1 MENLKIY
8 MEPIS
13 SGHSEADV
21 EGRNTHTTSISS
33 LNQLIEI
40 DANIIAKVKDSV
52 VQIGNTFSDIVLADE
67 VEMEFSFGIT
77 GNGNI
82 CILSGSSSLG
92 IKVTFKLNKSENIR
106 D

>member
-1 MENLKIY
+1 MDNLKIF

-13 SGHSEADV
+13 SGHSESEV
-21 EGRNTHTTSISS
+21 EGRNTHTTSITP
-33 LNQLIEI
+33 LEHLIEI
-40 DANIIAKVKDSV
+40 DANMIAKVKDSII
-52 VQIGNTFSDIVLADE
+52 QIGNSFADIVLADE

-92 IKVTFKLNKSENIR
+92 IKVTFKWNKSENIK